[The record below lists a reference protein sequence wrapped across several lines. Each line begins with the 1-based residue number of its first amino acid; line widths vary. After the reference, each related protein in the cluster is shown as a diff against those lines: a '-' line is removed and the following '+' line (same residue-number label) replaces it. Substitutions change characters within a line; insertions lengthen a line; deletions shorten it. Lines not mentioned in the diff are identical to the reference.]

1 MPGNFWRNDVTV
13 LIAFI
18 ISCLSILSYFLAI
31 NEYYTKKAY
40 WDYYHVHDKCRSTMR
55 SGFHAEYLSY
65 AVVLLTVFIII
76 FEVIQRFW
84 NNIKSNWLVVYIVM
98 SAVLSLALYIFFRLI
113 IWKFHLT
120 DVNERLVWKSIKEYK
135 KFIKVKS
142 KLYYK
147 EYSICCVAVLL
158 GMFLSIKEN
167 SLFIFGVF
175 IILVF
180 IFMQFENYSKR
191 QILLSYR
198 KWVDIT
204 VYDEHTY
211 AIIEEHLDY
220 FYLIK
225 CKIDQDTLKLY
236 LDDYLITKKDCMDAE
251 TKYFTNI
258 EKYCHSRLC
267 NNHYIIG
274 YRDDLGD
281 ESETQ
286 DGKNDG
292 GSDTEDKIFTE
303 KKHKERP
310 HREGPEQGYVLLK
323 EEIGKTKDCR
333 FFIQIMIACILL
345 ICVILFFAGRTAN
358 GSKENV
364 ANRHRKL

>member
-1 MPGNFWRNDVTV
+1 MPGNFWGNDITV

-147 EYSICCVAVLL
+147 EYSICCVVILL

-191 QILLSYR
+191 QTLLSYR

-258 EKYCHSRLC
+258 EKYCHSHLC

-286 DGKNDG
+286 DGKDDG

-303 KKHKERP
+303 KKYEERP
-310 HREGPEQGYVLLK
+310 HREGPEQGYALLK

-333 FFIQIMIACILL
+333 VFIQIMIGCILL
-345 ICVILFFAGRTAN
+345 ICVILFLAGRTAN

-364 ANRHRKL
+364 ANRHRKF